1 MPLEQFVP
9 RARRLCRAVLVRT
22 AVLATAAGALVA
34 LQNQGSVQQQGSADL
49 GRTQPVAVTSNQI
62 AVPPAPMGWASWN
75 TFAAKID
82 YNVIKAQVDA
92 FVASGLPDAG
102 YKYINIDEGWW
113 QGTRD
118 SAGDITI
125 DESEWPGGM
134 SAIADYIHSKGLKAG
149 IYTDAGKDG
158 CGYYFPTGRPAA
170 PGSGSEGHYE
180 QDMLQFSKWG
190 FDYVKVDWCGGDA
203 EGLDAKTTYQAIS
216 DAVTKASA
224 TTGRPLTL
232 SICNWG
238 KQNPWNWGAGM
249 AALWRTNTD
258 IIFHGNA
265 PSWDSMLANFDANTH
280 PTAQHTGYYNDPDM
294 LMVGLDGFTAAQ
306 NRSHMNLWA
315 VSGAPLLAGNNLST
329 MSTETANILKN
340 PEVVAVDQDPRGLQ
354 GAKVAEDTT
363 GLQVYSKV
371 LSGTG
376 KRAVVLLNRTAGAQ
390 NMTVRWSDLGLTNAS
405 ATVRNLWTRSNVGS
419 FGTSYTVSV
428 PAKDSVMLTVT
439 GGTEASSSTYEAEAT
454 ANTKGGSAA
463 DATCANCS
471 GGTKVGGVGN
481 GGANTLRFNNVA
493 AGATGTKVVD
503 IAYTNG
509 GTATRT
515 ALLQV
520 NGQQATTVS
529 FPPTGSWT
537 TPGTVSV
544 QVSLAKGSANT
555 LTFSNPSAWAPDLDA
570 VQVRP
575 QPGMNGT
582 QVVGQQSN
590 RCLDINNNTIANG
603 TDAQLW
609 DCHGGDNQTWTN
621 VTSRKQFVVY
631 GNKCLDA
638 YNRGTTNGT
647 RVVIWDCNGQTN
659 QQWNVGADG
668 TLTNVNA
675 GLCLNASGAGTANGT
690 KLVLWSCNGGS
701 NQKWTLP

>member
-1 MPLEQFVP
+1 MPLQQFAP
-9 RARRLCRAVLVRT
+9 RTKRLGRAVLVRT
-22 AVLATAAGALVA
+22 AVLAMAAGALAGLQYQPATA
-34 LQNQGSVQQQGSADL
+34 LD
-49 GRTQPVAVTSNQI
+49 RTETVAVTSNQI
-62 AVPPAPMGWASWN
+62 AVPSAPMGWASWN
-75 TFAAKID
+75 TFAANID

-92 FVASGLPDAG
+92 FVAAGLPAAG
-102 YKYINIDEGWW
+102 YKYINLDEGWW

-118 SAGDITI
+118 SQGNITT

-134 SAIADYIHSKGLKAG
+134 NAIADYIHSKGLKAG

-158 CGYYFPTGRPAA
+158 CGYYYPTGRPAA

-190 FDYVKVDWCGGDA
+190 FDYVKVDWCGGDV

-216 DAVTKASA
+216 DAAAKAAA
-224 TTGRPLTL
+224 TTGRPLAL
-232 SICNWG
+232 SVCNWG
-238 KQNPWNWGAGM
+238 KQNPWNWGAGT

-258 IIFHGNA
+258 IIFHGQS
-265 PSWDSMLANFDANTH
+265 PSWDSMLANFDTNVH
-280 PTAQHTGYYNDPDM
+280 PSAQHTGYYNDPDM

-315 VSGAPLLAGNNLST
+315 ISGAPLLAGNNVAT
-329 MSTETANILKN
+329 MSTQTRDILTN

-354 GAKVAEDTT
+354 GVKVAEDTT
-363 GLQVYSKV
+363 GLQVYGKV

-376 KRAVVLLNRTAGAQ
+376 KRAVTLLNRTSSAQ
-390 NMTVRWSDLGLTNAS
+390 NMTVRWSDLGLTAAS

-439 GGTEASSSTYEAEAT
+439 GGTEAASSTYEAEAT

-463 DATCANCS
+463 NATCANCS
-471 GGTKVGGVGN
+471 GGTKVGNVGN
-481 GGANTLRFNNVA
+481 GAANTLRFNNVTA
-493 AGATGTKVVD
+493 DATGTKVID

-509 GTATRT
+509 ANAART
-515 ALLQV
+515 AVLQV

-544 QVSLAKGSANT
+544 EASLAKGSSNT
-555 LTFSNPSAWAPDLDA
+555 LTFSNSSAWTPDFDA
-570 VQVRP
+570 IEVRP
-575 QPGMNGT
+575 LPGANGA
-582 QVVGQQSN
+582 QVVGAQSN
-590 RCLDINNNTIANG
+590 RCLDINNYTIISG

-609 DCHGGDNQTWTN
+609 GCSGGENQSWN
-621 VTSRKQFVVY
+621 NTSRKQLVVY

-638 YNRGTTNGT
+638 YNGGTANGT
-647 RVVIWDCNGQTN
+647 RVVIWDCNGQSN
-659 QQWNVGADG
+659 QQWNVNADG
-668 TLTNVNA
+668 TITNVGG
-675 GLCLNASGAGTANGT
+675 GLCLDATGGGTANGT
-690 KLVLWSCNGGS
+690 KLVLWTCNGNNS
-701 NQKWTLP
+701 QKWALS

>member
-1 MPLEQFVP
+1 MPLQRFAP
-9 RARRLCRAVLVRT
+9 RTRRLCRAVLVRT
-22 AVLATAAGALVA
+22 AVLAMAAGALA
-34 LQNQGSVQQQGSADL
+34 GLQHQQAPGLDRAE
-49 GRTQPVAVTSNQI
+49 PVAVTSNQV
-62 AVPPAPMGWASWN
+62 AVDPAPMGWASWN
-75 TFAAKID
+75 TFAANID
-82 YNVIKAQVDA
+82 YNVIKGQVDA
-92 FVASGLPDAG
+92 FVAAGLPAAG
-102 YKYINIDEGWW
+102 YKYINLDEGWW

-118 SAGDITI
+118 SAGNITV
-125 DESEWPGGM
+125 DNSEWPGGM

-158 CGYYFPTGRPAA
+158 CGYYFPVGRPAA
-170 PGSGSEGHYE
+170 PHSGSEGHYE
-180 QDMLQFSKWG
+180 QDMLQFSQWG

-216 DAVTKASA
+216 DAATKATA
-224 TTGRPLTL
+224 TTGRELKL

-249 AALWRTNTD
+249 SSLWRTNAD
-258 IIFHGNA
+258 IIIHGQS
-265 PSWDSMLANFDANTH
+265 PSWAGMLANFDTNVH
-280 PTAQHTGYYNDPDM
+280 PSAQHTGYYNDPDM
-294 LMVGLDGFTAAQ
+294 LMVGLNGFTAAQ

-315 VSGAPLLAGNNLST
+315 ISGAPLLAGNNVAT
-329 MSTETANILKN
+329 MSTETRDILAN

-354 GAKVAEDTT
+354 GVKVAEDTT
-363 GLQVYSKV
+363 GLQVYGKV

-376 KRAVVLLNRTAGAQ
+376 KRGVVLLNRTSSAQ
-390 NMTVRWSDLGLTNAS
+390 NMTVRWSDLGLTGAS

-439 GGTEASSSTYEAEAT
+439 GGTEAASSTYEAEAT

-463 DATCANCS
+463 NATCANCS
-471 GGTKVGGVGN
+471 GGTKVGNVGN
-481 GGANTLRFNNVA
+481 GAANTLRFNNVA
-493 AGATGTKVVD
+493 ADTTGTKVVD

-509 GTATRT
+509 ANAART
-515 ALLQV
+515 AVLQV

-544 QVSLAKGSANT
+544 EVSLAKGSSNT
-555 LTFSNPSAWAPDLDA
+555 LKFSNSSAWTPDFDA
-570 VQVRP
+570 IEVRP
-575 QPGMNGT
+575 LPGANGA
-582 QVVGQQSN
+582 QVVGAQSN
-590 RCLDINNNTIANG
+590 RCLDINNNTILNG

-609 DCHGGDNQTWTN
+609 DCNGGENQSWN
-621 VTSRKQFVVY
+621 NTSRKELVVY

-647 RVVIWDCNGQTN
+647 RVVIWDCGGQTN
-659 QQWNVGADG
+659 QQWNVNADG
-668 TLTNVNA
+668 TITNVNG
-675 GLCLNASGAGTANGT
+675 GLCLDATGGGTANGT
-690 KLVLWSCNGGS
+690 KLVLWTCNGS
-701 NQKWTLP
+701 NSQKWALS